1 MDSLPLEVLWLLLD
15 SLSSCDV
22 SKLSATCKSLHFK
35 LLPFLYRHLRIN
47 FRHGRES
54 KRSLHILRV
63 MHQRP
68 YLISLIRNIE
78 IIDQEFGSW
87 SDGQSNLLDIALS
100 SVMKYPSKILSFST
114 AVHWVPRETVFRNL
128 TSLTYLGIHTDTEA
142 AWVRW
147 HLQNCSRLAELRLS
161 FPPYGPRLANDCFDI
176 TTLSHVRK
184 LSLDCVPLYNWMKQ
198 PKWRLQLL
206 DLRLCPGSGGFVKQM
221 MLTEQFRHLR
231 VFRLAGHLTPDLL
244 QILVFHLCRAPLLL
258 EMCLRVGNIY
268 QPINLAPYFKY
279 SPSLRV
285 LVIDVRQ
292 NIALPETAF
301 KSGIR
306 ELEAIVQAC
315 PSLEFLGLPIHL
327 GNPHFRRYQRVKLSV
342 SFFFPSSKIIQRILS
357 LTYIYSG
364 KHQVPPRLPPRHP
377 FERRLHSDKTSDK
390 RCQTPS

>member
-1 MDSLPLEVLWLLLD
+1 
-15 SLSSCDV
+15 
-22 SKLSATCKSLHFK
+22 
-35 LLPFLYRHLRIN
+35 
-47 FRHGRES
+47 
-54 KRSLHILRV
+54 

-114 AVHWVPRETVFRNL
+114 AVHWVPCETVFRNL

-184 LSLDCVPLYNWMKQ
+184 LSLDSTEVEA
-198 PKWRLQLL
+198 
-206 DLRLCPGSGGFVKQM
+206 STFGFET
-221 MLTEQFRHLR
+221 LSRIRRSAIITGD
-231 VFRLAGHLTPDLL
+231 VFAT
-244 QILVFHLCRAPLLL
+244 
-258 EMCLRVGNIY
+258 
-268 QPINLAPYFKY
+268 PYFKY

-327 GNPHFRRYQRVKLSV
+327 GNPHFRRYQRVKLS
-342 SFFFPSSKIIQRILS
+342 
-357 LTYIYSG
+357 
-364 KHQVPPRLPPRHP
+364 HQVPPRLPPRHP
-377 FERRLHSDKTSDK
+377 SERRLHSDKTSDK

>member
-1 MDSLPLEVLWLLLD
+1 
-15 SLSSCDV
+15 
-22 SKLSATCKSLHFK
+22 
-35 LLPFLYRHLRIN
+35 
-47 FRHGRES
+47 
-54 KRSLHILRV
+54 
-63 MHQRP
+63 
-68 YLISLIRNIE
+68 
-78 IIDQEFGSW
+78 
-87 SDGQSNLLDIALS
+87 
-100 SVMKYPSKILSFST
+100 
-114 AVHWVPRETVFRNL
+114 
-128 TSLTYLGIHTDTEA
+128 
-142 AWVRW
+142 
-147 HLQNCSRLAELRLS
+147 
-161 FPPYGPRLANDCFDI
+161 
-176 TTLSHVRK
+176 
-184 LSLDCVPLYNWMKQ
+184 
-198 PKWRLQLL
+198 
-206 DLRLCPGSGGFVKQM
+206 

-231 VFRLAGHLTPDLL
+231 VFRLAGHLTPELL
-244 QILVFHLCRAPLLL
+244 QILLFHLCRAPLLQ

-268 QPINLAPYFKY
+268 RPINLAPYFKY

-377 FERRLHSDKTSDK
+377 SERRLHSDKTSDK